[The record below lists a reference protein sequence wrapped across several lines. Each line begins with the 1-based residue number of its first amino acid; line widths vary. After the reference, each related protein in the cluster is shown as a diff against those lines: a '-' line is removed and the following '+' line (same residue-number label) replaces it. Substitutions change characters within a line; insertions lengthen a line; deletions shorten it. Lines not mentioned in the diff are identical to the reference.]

1 MVDRNLAAGAQ
12 VGNFT
17 RGSTS
22 DAAKDL
28 WASHLG
34 FRQGRVDTS
43 AGLGGDRLP
52 TAPPLPKL
60 GGPEDPGRMVKDW
73 NFCARLT
80 TPLLSTPR

>member
-1 MVDRNLAAGAQ
+1 MSTAGQ
-12 VGNFT
+12 IGQFT
-17 RGSTS
+17 KGETS